1 MEGDTAVVGI
11 TDFAQTSLGD
21 VVYVELPPVG
31 SSFKKDEAFGVV
43 ESVKAASDLFMPIGG
58 EVVAVNNDLVDE
70 PSLVNKDPHGV
81 AWMIR
86 VKPSDPAEMDTLM
99 DAASYEAFVASE
111 QGGH

>member
-1 MEGDTAVVGI
+1 
-11 TDFAQTSLGD
+11 
-21 VVYVELPPVG
+21 
-31 SSFKKDEAFGVV
+31 
-43 ESVKAASDLFMPIGG
+43 
-58 EVVAVNNDLVDE
+58 VAVNNDLVDE